1 MQQQISIKHILN
13 QKALIAGY
21 DIYEQFADP
30 NRRGG
35 TRNILFIK
43 GKKYDVK
50 WYKHGSS
57 CLIIGETGA
66 ECYILLREGKYFDGY
81 IRQWDKSFS
90 DYAIISSIKG
100 NKIIFPFLTTT
111 EFRDKRIDELL
122 CNY

>member
-1 MQQQISIKHILN
+1 MKKEISIKHILN
-13 QKALIAGY
+13 QKVLISKY

-30 NRRGG
+30 NSRGR
-35 TRNILFIK
+35 TRHILFIK

-50 WYKHGSS
+50 WLKPAD

-81 IRQWDKSFS
+81 IKQWDKSFS
-90 DYAIISSIKG
+90 DYAVISCING
-100 NKIIFPFLTTT
+100 NEIIFPFLTIE

>member
-1 MQQQISIKHILN
+1 M
-13 QKALIAGY
+13 
-21 DIYEQFADP
+21 
-30 NRRGG
+30 
-35 TRNILFIK
+35 
-43 GKKYDVK
+43 K